1 MHVYL
6 LNLWVSF
13 KHRRA
18 VIGYGI
24 DEEDQIDQWTED
36 AESVWICYWV

>member
-1 MHVYL
+1 VHVYL

-18 VIGYGI
+18 VGI